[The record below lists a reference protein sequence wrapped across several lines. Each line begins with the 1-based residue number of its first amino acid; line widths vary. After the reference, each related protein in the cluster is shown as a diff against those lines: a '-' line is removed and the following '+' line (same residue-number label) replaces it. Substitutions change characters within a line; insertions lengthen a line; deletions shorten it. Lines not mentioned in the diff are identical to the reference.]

1 MTLYKTIGENEMI
14 FRCYVIKSTVLPE
27 LNNLTLE
34 SLTKKDIRLL
44 LDTNT
49 SFSVIN
55 DDGYVVYNSDDEC
68 LDEVAQE
75 VLDYLN
81 SRSY

>member
-1 MTLYKTIGENEMI
+1 ML
-14 FRCYVIKSTVLPE
+14 FQFYVIESTLLPE
-27 LNNLTLE
+27 LNNLTLQ

-55 DDGYVVYNSDDEC
+55 DDGYVVYNSDDEY
-68 LDEVAQE
+68 LDEEAQE
-75 VLDYLN
+75 ILDYLN
-81 SRSY
+81 SRC